1 MGWEK
6 NGHNCDLNQWSIT
19 GLNKIISKQ
28 IELHHGKYLYIC
40 TNHTVMGA
48 IAQIHNEAGL
58 VDMIDWRLL
67 DPGWSW
73 FRVAY
78 MRH

>member
-1 MGWEK
+1 
-6 NGHNCDLNQWSIT
+6 
-19 GLNKIISKQ
+19 
-28 IELHHGKYLYIC
+28 
-40 TNHTVMGA
+40 MGA